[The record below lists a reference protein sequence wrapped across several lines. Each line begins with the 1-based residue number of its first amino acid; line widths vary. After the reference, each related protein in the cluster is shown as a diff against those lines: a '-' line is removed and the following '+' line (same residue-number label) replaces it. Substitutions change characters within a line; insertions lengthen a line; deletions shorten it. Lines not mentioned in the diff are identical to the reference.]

1 MTSTSLLWVRRDL
14 RLGDHPA
21 LAAAADHNHRVL
33 GVFVA
38 DDVPL
43 DASGSPRRAVLA
55 RTPVSY
61 THLTLPTK
69 A

>member
-1 MTSTSLLWVRRDL
+1 MTSTSLLWFRRDL

-38 DDVPL
+38 DDVPQSEVVAFL
-43 DASGSPRRAVLA
+43 KEK
-55 RTPVSY
+55 
-61 THLTLPTK
+61 LPK
-69 A
+69 